1 LKLLLLPLIIA
12 FFTTLNASAVAYVK
26 DVSGDVKIKRE
37 NSLKKSSVES
47 GLEIKQG
54 DLITTSNDSTA
65 ILTLLDGSVLAL
77 DGSSS
82 LHFGSG
88 SNLHQKDG
96 RIYYKITTR
105 DAVNSLKVKTPFA
118 IIGIKGT
125 TFLVNATEDASV
137 KLKEGLI
144 GIRSIQ
150 EQFEL
155 YRKAIQDEFNDF
167 VAKEE
172 SSFEKFKQEQ
182 NRGAAQ
188 LTEEFDLEAGNSVS
202 FFKNIVS
209 EKSFTQD
216 DDAEFSYF
224 EKLINSKE

>member
-1 LKLLLLPLIIA
+1 MKLLFLPLLIA
-12 FFTTLNASAVAYVK
+12 FFTILNASVVGYVK
-26 DVSGDVKIKRE
+26 DAIGDVKIKRE
-37 NSLKKSSVES
+37 NSLKKSKVES
-47 GLEIKQG
+47 GLEINSG
-54 DLITTSNDSTA
+54 DLITTANNSAAVLN
-65 ILTLLDGSVLAL
+65 LLDGSVLAL

-82 LHFGSG
+82 LYFGNAS
-88 SNLHQKDG
+88 SLNQKEG
-96 RIYYKITTR
+96 RIYYKITSR
-105 DAVNSLKVKTPFA
+105 DAANSIKVKTPFA

-150 EQFEL
+150 EEFEL

-224 EKLINSKE
+224 EKLINSQE

>member
-1 LKLLLLPLIIA
+1 MA
-12 FFTTLNASAVAYVK
+12 FFTTLNASAVGYVK

-37 NSLKKSSVES
+37 NSLKKSKVES
-47 GLEIKQG
+47 GLEINSG
-54 DLITTSNDSTA
+54 DLITTANNSTA
-65 ILTLLDGSVLAL
+65 VLNLLDGSVLAL
-77 DGSSS
+77 DESSS
-82 LHFGSG
+82 LHFGNG
-88 SNLHQKDG
+88 SNLNQKEG

-105 DAVNSLKVKTPFA
+105 DAANSIKVKTPFA

-144 GIRSIQ
+144 GIRSLQ
-150 EQFEL
+150 EEFEL

-182 NRGAAQ
+182 NRGVAE
-188 LTEEFDLEAGNSVS
+188 LREEFDLEAGNSVS

-216 DDAEFSYF
+216 DDAEFLYF
-224 EKLINSKE
+224 EKLINSQE

>member
-1 LKLLLLPLIIA
+1 LKLLLLPLLIA
-12 FFTTLNASAVAYVK
+12 FFTTINASVVGYVK

-37 NSLKKSSVES
+37 NSLKKSSVEA
-47 GLEIKQG
+47 GLEIKKG
-54 DLITTSNDSTA
+54 DLITTSNNSTA
-65 ILTLLDGSVLAL
+65 VLNLLDGSVLAL

-88 SNLHQKDG
+88 SNLNQKDG
-96 RIYYKITTR
+96 RIYYKITSR
-105 DAVNSLKVKTPFA
+105 DSINSLKVKTPFA

-125 TFLVNATEDASV
+125 IFLVNATEDASV

-150 EQFEL
+150 EEFEL
-155 YRKAIQDEFNDF
+155 YRKAIQEEFNDF

-182 NRGAAQ
+182 NRGAAE

-224 EKLINSKE
+224 EKLINSQE

>member
-1 LKLLLLPLIIA
+1 VKLLFLPFLTA
-12 FFTTLNASAVAYVK
+12 FFTILNASAVGYVK

-37 NSLKKSSVES
+37 SSLKKSSVEA
-47 GLEIKQG
+47 GLEINSG
-54 DLITTSNDSTA
+54 DLITTASSSTA
-65 ILTLLDGSVLAL
+65 VLNLLDGSVLAL

-82 LHFGSG
+82 LHFGNG
-88 SNLHQKDG
+88 SNLNQKEG

-105 DAVNSLKVKTPFA
+105 DAANSIKVKTPFA

-144 GIRSIQ
+144 GIKSIK
-150 EQFEL
+150 EEFEL

-167 VAKEE
+167 VAKGE

-182 NRGAAQ
+182 NRGAAE

-224 EKLINSKE
+224 EKLINSQE